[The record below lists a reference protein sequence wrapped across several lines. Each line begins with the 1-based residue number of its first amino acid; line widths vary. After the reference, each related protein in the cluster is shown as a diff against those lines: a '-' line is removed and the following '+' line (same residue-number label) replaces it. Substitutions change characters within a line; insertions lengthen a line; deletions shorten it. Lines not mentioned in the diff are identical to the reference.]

1 MAQEQRRVLLC
12 GDSLF
17 IAGLEASLR
26 TRPSLVVERA
36 ESSLVEVPRDLQD
49 DLPRVVIFDLASPA
63 LPNFPLASLVA
74 VLREGI
80 DLHLVGLDPNS
91 SKAVV
96 LSGHRRRILSADELN
111 QLLFA

>member
-1 MAQEQRRVLLC
+1 MDQEQRRVVLC

-17 IAGLEASLR
+17 IASLEASLR

-36 ESSLVEVPRDLQD
+36 ESSLAEVPRDSED
-49 DLPRVVIFDLASPA
+49 GLPSVVIFDLASPA
-63 LPNFPLASLVA
+63 LPNLPLASLVA
-74 VLREGI
+74 ALREGI
-80 DLHLVGLDPNS
+80 DLHLVGLDPNT

-96 LSGHRRRILSADELN
+96 LTGHRRRILSADELD